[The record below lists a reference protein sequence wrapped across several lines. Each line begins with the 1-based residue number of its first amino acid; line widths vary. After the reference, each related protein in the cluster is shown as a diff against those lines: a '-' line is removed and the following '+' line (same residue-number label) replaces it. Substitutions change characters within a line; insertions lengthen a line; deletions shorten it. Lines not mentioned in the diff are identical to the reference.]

1 MIFIFAAYLNKVRQ
15 NEDRDFLINVLENK
29 MELDLD
35 TITVNKLVRL
45 GRREISEE
53 GSVTSR
59 PLRFSVEVF
68 EHKRQILKAN
78 SLL

>member
-1 MIFIFAAYLNKVRQ
+1 
-15 NEDRDFLINVLENK
+15 

-45 GRREISEE
+45 GRREISED

-68 EHKRQILKAN
+68 EHKKQILKAN
-78 SLL
+78 SLLREHVPTMFIITFTSCRT